1 MKQLQQRML
10 QPLIAGGC
18 LLAVVGVLLN
28 LPPQVRPQSLP
39 EANWD
44 CQKKVQPEQTL
55 SRQQLAKLL
64 SIPERSARR
73 QVEHILQR
81 PYCRLPSLSLRAG
94 ATTERDA
101 YRLGFDPQTAL
112 VVLYEGHTY
121 VGYGFQRP

>member
-1 MKQLQQRML
+1 MKQLQQRLL
-10 QPLIAGGC
+10 QPLLAGGC

-28 LPPQVRPQSLP
+28 LPPQVHPQGLP
-39 EANWD
+39 EANWN
-44 CQKKVQPEQTL
+44 CQKAVQPQQTL
-55 SRQQLAKLL
+55 SHQQLAQLL
-64 SIPERSARR
+64 SVPERSSRR
-73 QVEHILQR
+73 HVEQILQQ